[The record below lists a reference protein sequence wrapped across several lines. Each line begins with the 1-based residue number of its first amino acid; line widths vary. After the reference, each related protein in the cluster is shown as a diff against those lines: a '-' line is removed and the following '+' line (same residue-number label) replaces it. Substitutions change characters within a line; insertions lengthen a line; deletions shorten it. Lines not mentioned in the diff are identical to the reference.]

1 MPGRRELLPS
11 RPFLDPDAEY
21 YQLPGNRFSFV
32 SRKHLAE
39 VTLPP
44 TQLRRSL
51 TDSTLGT
58 AAGRSATATKQQR
71 QRSPPD
77 MTPPR
82 GKRTGAGCEKMI
94 AGIASPSLNSCQGDY
109 CSAKVCYPASLQD
122 LESSEHPWMLQAREL
137 RKRCLDVD
145 GKGGVPL
152 LSAEEMAACL
162 QISGGDREA
171 TAPAAMQMAF
181 RAGAKFGVPQEQ
193 LGSEVTFGSPGDI
206 QASWIFEA
214 RAYPQLCDWLELKAK
229 WMLDPNDP
237 DKVAEASQHFHK
249 DRAEGTRHFPSGRP
263 KFRADGILQ
272 GVRNRLRT
280 VPVCG
285 PCYCIYNIIHAAVV
299 MMTVQRRDCWAHRE
313 LRLRR
318 EREEWEKREKLER
331 LLLFERRG
339 DGLGFNVTPKR
350 CSSAGYLTDV
360 SFGSSTQDS
369 LSSLRP
375 SSAKSRLDMR
385 AIAAA

>member
-1 MPGRRELLPS
+1 MAGKRELLPS
-11 RPFLDPDAEY
+11 RPFLDPEAEY
-21 YQLPGNRFSFV
+21 YQLPGKRFSFV
-32 SRKHLAE
+32 PRKHLAE

-58 AAGRSATATKQQR
+58 AVGRSTTASKLQR

-77 MTPPR
+77 MTLSR
-82 GKRTGAGCEKMI
+82 GKRTGTGSEKMI
-94 AGIASPSLNSCQGDY
+94 AGIASPSLNACQGDY
-109 CSAKVCYPASLQD
+109 CCAKVSYPASLQD

-137 RKRCLDVD
+137 CKRCLDD
-145 GKGGVPL
+145 GGNGGAPL
-152 LSAEEMAACL
+152 LNAEEMAACL

-171 TAPAAMQMAF
+171 AAPAAMQMAF
-181 RAGAKFGVPQEQ
+181 RAGAKFGVPQEK

-214 RAYPQLCDWLELKAK
+214 RAYPLLCDWLELEAK

-237 DKVAEASQHFHK
+237 DQVAEASKHFHK
-249 DRAEGTRHFPSGRP
+249 DRADGTSHFPSGRP

-272 GVRNRLRT
+272 GVRNRLRA

-285 PCYCIYNIIHAAVV
+285 TCYCIYNIIHAAVV

-313 LRLRR
+313 LCLRR
-318 EREEWEKREKLER
+318 EREECEKREKLER

-339 DGLGFNVTPKR
+339 DGLGFNVTPQR
-350 CSSAGYLTDV
+350 CSSAMYSTGV
-360 SFGSSTQDS
+360 SFESSTQDS
-369 LSSLRP
+369 VRSSRP
-375 SSAKSRLDMR
+375 RGTKSVIDMR
-385 AIAAA
+385 SMSAA